1 MAFGSFE
8 EFLAMGNH
16 GFYVWFAYGLT
27 FVIMAGLAFHSVSAH
42 NQTRRDL
49 RAQRR
54 RTQAINAD
62 DKQRL
67 NNNLEAPL

>member
-1 MAFGSFE
+1 MAFGSIE

-27 FVIMAGLAFHSVSAH
+27 FVIMAGLAFHSISAH
-42 NQTRRDL
+42 SQTRRDL

-54 RTQAINAD
+54 RTEAIIAD
-62 DKQRL
+62 DKQRFSS
-67 NNNLEAPL
+67 NL

>member
-1 MAFGSFE
+1 MAFGSIE

-16 GFYVWFAYGLT
+16 GFYVWLAYGLT
-27 FVIMAGLAFHSVSAH
+27 FVIMAGLAYQSISAH

-49 RAQRR
+49 RAQRQ

-67 NNNLEAPL
+67 DSNLGAPL